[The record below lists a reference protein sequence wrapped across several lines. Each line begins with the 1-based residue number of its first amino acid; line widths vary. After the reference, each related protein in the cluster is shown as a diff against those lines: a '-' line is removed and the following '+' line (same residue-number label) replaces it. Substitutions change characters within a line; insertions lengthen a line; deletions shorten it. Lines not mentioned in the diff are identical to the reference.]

1 MRLSSLLHPEI
12 MAEDARIVDNPRLRF
27 IPKMSDKFRLILIA
41 VIIGCIVGLGAAF
54 LKWSIPS
61 IIKLLGLDLN
71 ADTPH
76 WNLLWLPV
84 VGILLTG
91 IYQRYILRDHISH
104 GIDRL
109 VNDLAEQKYYLNPK
123 LTYAPLIAS
132 SITLGFGGSAGSEGP
147 IAYAG
152 AAIGSNVGRICGVS
166 SDTVYLLIAIGAG
179 AGIAG
184 IFKAPVGGAIF
195 TLEVLGMAMTTV
207 SVIALFAAT
216 IASALTVYALTDFTL
231 DLPWTENINFDP
243 SILLWT
249 VGLGVFCGLYSIYY
263 SHVMMRMRKVYKSI
277 SNPWLMNLAS
287 GSVLAILLFLFP
299 SLYSEGY
306 NIIGKVINLDWS
318 APAEGSIFGGIS
330 LGMWTLP
337 VILLGIMLAK
347 CFACSAANSG
357 GGVAGDFAP
366 TLFAGAIVGLFF
378 ALCINN
384 LFEIGLKPQVFA
396 FIGMAGVM
404 AGVIRAPLLALFLT
418 MEMCNAFD
426 YIFPLVVVSMISY
439 GMVMLATGRRF
450 YRITHIHP
458 HNHQ

>member
-1 MRLSSLLHPEI
+1 MRLSSLLHPKMI
-12 MAEDARIVDNPRLRF
+12 DDARVVDDSRLRF
-27 IPKMSDKFRLILIA
+27 LPRFSDKFRIITMA
-41 VIIGCIVGLGAAF
+41 VIIGIIVGLGAAF
-54 LKWSIPS
+54 LKWSVPFV
-61 IIKLLGLDLN
+61 IKLIDPDLGDG
-71 ADTPH
+71 PH
-76 WNLLWLPV
+76 WNLLWLPI

-109 VNDLAEQKYYLNPK
+109 VVDLSEKKYYLSYK

-152 AAIGSNVGRICGVS
+152 AAVGSNVGRICGVS
-166 SDTVYLLIAIGAG
+166 TDTVYLLIAIGAG

-216 IASALTVYALTDFTL
+216 IASALTVFAFTGFTL
-231 DLPWTENINFDP
+231 DLPWTANINFDP
-243 SILLWT
+243 AIMLWT
-249 VGLGVFCGLYSIYY
+249 IGLGVFCGLYSIYY
-263 SHVMMRMRKVYKSI
+263 SHVMMKMRKVYKSI

-287 GSVLAILLFLFP
+287 GAVLALMLFLFP

-306 NIIGKVINLDWS
+306 GVIGKVINLDWN
-318 APAEGSIFGGIS
+318 APAVGSIFGGLS

-337 VILLGIMLAK
+337 VILFGIMLAK

-378 ALCINN
+378 ALSANN
-384 LFEIGLKPQVFA
+384 LFEISLKPQVFA

-426 YIFPLVVVSMISY
+426 YIFPLVAVTMISY
-439 GMVMLATGRRF
+439 GMVMLATGHRF

-458 HNHQ
+458 HSHQ